1 MAFQT
6 NVEAVP
12 VSESNGVHEV
22 VPPLGTLFMPRIR
35 GSALPT
41 LVSAE
46 AQQRV
51 DEAGHSGEV
60 EVYDGIS
67 AEALNLYLQRAEKLR
82 NEPPSSS
89 SPGAA
94 PRTMIGALVNPG
106 PAPAGAKYWGGAGAA
121 IVRACRRCP

>member
-1 MAFQT
+1 
-6 NVEAVP
+6 
-12 VSESNGVHEV
+12 
-22 VPPLGTLFMPRIR
+22 MPRIR

-41 LVSAE
+41 LTSAE

-82 NEPPSSS
+82 NERPSSS

-106 PAPAGAKYWGGAGAA
+106 PAPAGAKYWGGAGASMSF
-121 IVRACRRCP
+121 RAGSTVTSLTFDFLHCWGTPTLQIRK